1 MTEKEFF
8 ALCADTYDE
17 LYNEGH
23 EKGNNPFRHPV
34 LYLAEHPR
42 VKKVLF
48 HASIVL
54 PVGTACILLDKAPQ
68 FATAELSVTLVA
80 HSYSIVCQW
89 INRKAE

>member
-1 MTEKEFF
+1 MTEKEFYTLF
-8 ALCADTYDE
+8 AETADE
-17 LYNEGH
+17 LNHKGH
-23 EKGNNPFRHPV
+23 EKGNNPLAHPI
-34 LYLAEHPR
+34 LFMGEHPR
-42 VKKVLF
+42 LKKVLF
-48 HASIVL
+48 HASIIL